1 MAGQT
6 SVGCGKAEA
15 APGSGSPEW
24 MVVIRV
30 YGSIMYATKR
40 WGTDDP
46 EQSVPLEPQHIE
58 GWMADCVRHGIT
70 TVLWR
75 ANCAGTLTY
84 PSKFAPLTGEQVL
97 PDSFRLGDK
106 TIERNWPHEDWAF
119 LGKQCRSFN
128 TLEAAVTAA
137 HQRGLKFYLDFST
150 FDTVGVMCAQEDW
163 PTGGDRTF
171 DPDLWLWSKDQKER
185 LAGVPCYAEPQV
197 RALRV
202 GEIAEALEYGI
213 DGVMLGFFSHNDS
226 LSGDRPSWY
235 GYNPV
240 IVKEYKQ
247 RYGVDP
253 LADALDTHG
262 LFALHG
268 EYFTEFVREAGKVV
282 RAKGKKLLCTTRTD
296 GIHGWNGKAAGSPM
310 HGKMAAC
317 DLRGTACDLPLTAGF
332 YLEWEKWA
340 RQDWVDGLVV
350 YAPFE
355 GGVADAQKMRST
367 AQKPVYLQR
376 KYSGFKGK
384 FAPPQSLEG
393 FRREIGAVRNGALD
407 GYVLHV
413 LWIVKHHWMDP
424 DWRDLLS

>member
-137 HQRGLKFYLDFST
+137 HQRGLKFYL
-150 FDTVGVMCAQEDW
+150 
-163 PTGGDRTF
+163 
-171 DPDLWLWSKDQKER
+171 
-185 LAGVPCYAEPQV
+185 
-197 RALRV
+197 
-202 GEIAEALEYGI
+202 
-213 DGVMLGFFSHNDS
+213 
-226 LSGDRPSWY
+226 
-235 GYNPV
+235 
-240 IVKEYKQ
+240 
-247 RYGVDP
+247 
-253 LADALDTHG
+253 
-262 LFALHG
+262 
-268 EYFTEFVREAGKVV
+268 
-282 RAKGKKLLCTTRTD
+282 
-296 GIHGWNGKAAGSPM
+296 
-310 HGKMAAC
+310 
-317 DLRGTACDLPLTAGF
+317 
-332 YLEWEKWA
+332 EWEKWA
-340 RQDWVDGLVV
+340 RQDWVDGLEVF
-350 YAPFE
+350 APFE
-355 GGVADAQKMRST
+355 GGVAEAQKMRST
-367 AQKPVYLQR
+367 AQKPIYLQR

-384 FAPPQSLEG
+384 FTPPQSLEG